1 MSDALV
7 EAEALLGQLPVAVSR
22 RTLGE
27 RLGKAIHD
35 LSNASHQMQ
44 RMAALI
50 ETAKL
55 TGFGKQ
61 PHHAETLDEMI
72 DCAKMVGEALENAED
87 AEALRQAVFEY
98 SNDLKQA
105 IAALERSVRDNLRS
119 FAAERFQPL
128 IGLGELLTS
137 MNVSNDLGSR
147 LIACGRD
154 GMSVSSASSAPQ
166 LQAAIEAVLDDYEL
180 LQAERAKEI
189 GEDEVGD
196 FINALADKQATLA
209 MVTPKVREWLADHDV
224 LDRLGI
230 TIRY

>member
-7 EAEALLGQLPVAVSR
+7 EAEALLEQLPEAVSR

-27 RLGKAIHD
+27 RLGKAIQD
-35 LSNASHQMQ
+35 LSNATHQME

-61 PHHAETLDEMI
+61 PHHYETLDEMI
-72 DCAKMVGEALENAED
+72 ECAKAVGAALENAED
-87 AEALRQAVFEY
+87 AEALREAVFEY
-98 SNDLKQA
+98 SNDLKLA
-105 IAALERSVRDNLRS
+105 IAALERSVRDNLRA
-119 FAAERFQPL
+119 FASERFQPL
-128 IGLGELLTS
+128 IGLGELLSS

-147 LIACGRD
+147 LVACGRE
-154 GMSVSSASSAPQ
+154 GMSVSNAGSAPQ
-166 LQAAIEAVLDDYEL
+166 LQTALEAVLDDYVL
-180 LQAERAKEI
+180 LQAERAKVI

-196 FINALADKQATLA
+196 FINALADKHATLA
-209 MVTPKVREWLADHDV
+209 MVTPKVREWLTDHEV

-230 TIRY
+230 TIR

>member
-1 MSDALV
+1 MSDPLI
-7 EAEALLGQLPVAVSR
+7 EAEALLEQLPDAVSR
-22 RTLGE
+22 RSLGE
-27 RLGKAIHD
+27 RLGQAIQD
-35 LSNASHQMQ
+35 LSNASHQME

-61 PHHAETLDEMI
+61 PHHSETLDEMI
-72 DCAKMVGEALENAED
+72 DCAKMVGAALENAED
-87 AEALRQAVFEY
+87 AGALREAVFEY

-105 IAALERSVRDNLRS
+105 IAALERSIRDNLRA
-119 FAAERFQPL
+119 FANERFQPL

-147 LIACGRD
+147 LIACGRE
-154 GMSVSSASSAPQ
+154 GMSVSNAGSALQ
-166 LQAAIEAVLDDYEL
+166 LQVAVEAVLDDYAL
-180 LQAERAKEI
+180 LQAERATVI

-196 FINALADKQATLA
+196 FINALADKHATLA
-209 MVTPKVREWLADHDV
+209 MVTPKVREWLTDHDV

-230 TIRY
+230 TIR